1 MGWWEKYN
9 QSTAWWARAL
19 VLVGVVGV
27 SYTFFTPFCDV
38 MFNCGCQ
45 VLWEAG
51 GSLCNVHTSTA
62 GPHCPFCA
70 TGAWGKM
77 IPRGSV
83 WLTQVAVVL
92 APLNVSWKSRV
103 LLGLMAFV
111 GVAMLVGTV
120 FLVATGYPMFLGMG
134 S

>member
-9 QSTAWWARAL
+9 QATVWWLRAL
-19 VLVGVVGV
+19 VLMGVVGV

-38 MFNCGCQ
+38 MFDCGCQ
-45 VLWEAG
+45 VLWEEAG
-51 GSLCNVHTSTA
+51 RFCNVHNEV
-62 GPHCPFCA
+62 GPHCPFCS
-70 TGAWGKM
+70 TGAWGRV

-92 APLNVSWKSRV
+92 APMNVSWKSRV

-111 GVAMLVGTV
+111 GMAMLIGTA
-120 FLVATGYPMFLGMG
+120 FLVATGYPTFLGMG